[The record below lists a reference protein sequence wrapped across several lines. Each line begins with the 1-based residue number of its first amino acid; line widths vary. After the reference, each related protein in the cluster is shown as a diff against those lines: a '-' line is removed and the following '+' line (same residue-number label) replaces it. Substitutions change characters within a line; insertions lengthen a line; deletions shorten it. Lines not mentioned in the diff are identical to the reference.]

1 MRHYASTVFMQK
13 EAPTYGTGLWD
24 VTGAQLY
31 LIVLTVSMVYYCC
44 RQNKKADRGD
54 MVLEGMKNFRHTY

>member
-13 EAPTYGTGLWD
+13 EAPTYRTGLWA

-31 LIVLTVSMVYYCC
+31 LIVSIAGMVYYYC
-44 RQNKKADRGD
+44 RMNKKTNRSEVA
-54 MVLEGMKNFRHTY
+54 LEGMENFRHTY